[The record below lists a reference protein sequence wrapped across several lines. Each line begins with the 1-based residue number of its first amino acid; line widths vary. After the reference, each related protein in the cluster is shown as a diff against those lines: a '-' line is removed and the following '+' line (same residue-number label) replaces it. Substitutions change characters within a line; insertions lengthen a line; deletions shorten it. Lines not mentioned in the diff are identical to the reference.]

1 MTNDTFRLHPENP
14 HYFLYRDRPRV
25 LITATEHYGAVIN
38 RNFNYARYLED
49 AADKAATL
57 SRCFLL
63 FRELEGIPLNP
74 HSPCKPRPGEY
85 VAPFAR
91 LGSGFA
97 VDGYP
102 KFDLDRWDDE
112 YFARL
117 HGFLAEAA
125 RRDVVIELTLLS
137 NTYSDAVWNLN
148 PFNIRNNVNGVGD
161 IAWQDYNSMRNV
173 TLFERQ
179 VSYTRKVVREV
190 NAHDNFYLEI
200 CNEPFGN
207 QSGGYAS
214 VDEVQAW
221 EDAIRRVIREEE
233 AVLPKRH
240 LVFQVPVERF
250 RGDSAFDILA
260 DDGDLDAINM
270 HDYQQLTFR
279 GRPIPPLGRFM
290 QRDLKLDRIHD
301 LWTTCHAAGKPIV
314 FDEDNA
320 CTNGLDEESW
330 TIHRKRAWTVVCSG
344 GHYDMIDFSIQ
355 AAGGEAGTPAS
366 RAYIRSWL
374 KHLSTFIHSTDF
386 VRMTPVRDFCKET
399 PAHTLAAALV
409 NPGREY
415 AIYVADKREKE
426 DPGCGELCR
435 GRLSFSLPVGRYQ
448 ARLYEPAT
456 GGYAGE
462 PRELMGGEVALQLE
476 PFVHDVVVHIQA
488 K

>member
-1 MTNDTFRLHPENP
+1 M
-14 HYFLYRDRPRV
+14 
-25 LITATEHYGAVIN
+25 
-38 RNFNYARYLED
+38 
-49 AADKAATL
+49 
-57 SRCFLL
+57 
-63 FRELEGIPLNP
+63 
-74 HSPCKPRPGEY
+74 
-85 VAPFAR
+85 
-91 LGSGFA
+91 
-97 VDGYP
+97 
-102 KFDLDRWDDE
+102 
-112 YFARL
+112 
-117 HGFLAEAA
+117 
-125 RRDVVIELTLLS
+125 IELTLFS

-161 IAWQDYNSMRNV
+161 IAWQDYNSMRNAP
-173 TLFERQ
+173 LFERQ

-190 NAHDNFYLEI
+190 NAHDNFYFEI

-207 QSGGYAS
+207 QGGGHVS
-214 VDEVQAW
+214 VDEVQSW
-221 EDAIRRVIREEE
+221 EDAIRQVIRDEE
-233 AVLPKRH
+233 ARLPKRH

-260 DDGDLDAINM
+260 DDPDVDAINM

-386 VRMTPVRDFCKET
+386 VHMTPVRDFCKET

-426 DPGCGELCR
+426 DPGCGELCS
-435 GRLSFSLPVGRYQ
+435 GQLSFSLPAGRYQ

-456 GGYAGE
+456 GGYTGE
-462 PRELMGGEVALQLE
+462 PRELMGGEVALRLE